1 LENQDRFEVLV
12 DESKIV
18 HDTHHNKKNTD
29 EVVGS
34 NVPQELSAVVGD
46 LVS

>member
-1 LENQDRFEVLV
+1 VLV

-18 HDTHHNKKNTD
+18 HDTHRNKKTTN

-34 NVPQELSAVVGD
+34 NVPQELSAVVDD